1 MKISL
6 PIISRFVGKIDPL
19 HLLVGILSIF
29 GGPSV
34 KAQTPPSAAP
44 NQDAL
49 PLLPLPTQAFSTTL
63 WTQETFAQQTALIDT
78 LPTEGCPT
86 AIKSAIKSLAQS
98 SDPFNDEKTL
108 PTAIEASLTRYNL
121 FKTSTD
127 SDMVIKRHARVRK
140 DIWGVS
146 HTLEEE
152 TEVLVGLKDSP
163 PVLLR
168 LKHEANGDLIPLK
181 MEHKAISEHTK
192 ELENSK
198 TGLVVSAKRDC
209 NPGYIGDLSCA
220 FEANKE
226 CFGYY
231 TKKP

>member
-6 PIISRFVGKIDPL
+6 PIISRFIGKINPL
-19 HLLVGILSIF
+19 HLLVSILGILGAPSIK
-29 GGPSV
+29 S
-34 KAQTPPSAAP
+34 QTLPSAAQNP
-44 NQDAL
+44 ESL
-49 PLLPLPTQAFSTTL
+49 PLLPLPAQAFSTTL
-63 WTQETFAQQTALIDT
+63 WAQETFAQQTALIDT
-78 LPTEGCPT
+78 LPKNGCPV
-86 AIKSAIKSLAQS
+86 AIRSAMESLAQS
-98 SDPFNDEKTL
+98 SDPFNDEKAL
-108 PTAIEASLTRYNL
+108 PASIETYLTRYSL

-127 SDMVIKRHARVRK
+127 ADMVIKRHAHMRK
-140 DIWGVS
+140 NIWGFR
-146 HTLEEE
+146 HILEEE

-168 LKHEANGDLIPLK
+168 LKHEANGDLTPMK

-198 TGLVVSAKRDC
+198 TGLVVSAKHDC
-209 NPGYIGDLSCA
+209 NPGFIGDLSCA

-231 TKKP
+231 KK